1 MITSRQKKILKA
13 IIEEYVKTNEPVGS
27 KFLASLPGFDYSS
40 ATIRNDMAELEEM
53 GLLLKTHTSS
63 GRIPSEEGYRVYV
76 KDIIENNNVKEEI
89 NDLYPLIDEIF
100 ERESF
105 NREHAVKK
113 SMALVTDLTNYAS
126 VVLGGSAY
134 NSKIKKLQLVAL
146 NDRFAVILMVTDQG
160 YVESKKIIIP
170 EEISVHDI
178 EKVVNLLNDMLY
190 DVAISEIDQV
200 LKNKFDSQEL
210 LKQVEYY
217 DELVGILVRTFSE
230 MAQDKFFLS
239 GKTKILSQPEFQDVE
254 KVRELL
260 EVMEKQDILKVINLS
275 SNGITVKIGQD
286 NEIKAMEDCT
296 IISVPFENEYGEKGA
311 IAVIGPTRMEYH
323 KIIPLLKYIASNIK
337 KL

>member
-13 IIEEYVKTNEPVGS
+13 IIEEYVRTNEPVGS
-27 KFLASLPGFDYSS
+27 KFLASLPEFNYSS
-40 ATIRNDMAELEEM
+40 ATIRNDMAELENL

-63 GRIPSEEGYRVYV
+63 GRVPSEEGYRVYV
-76 KDIIENNNVKEEI
+76 RDIIENNNI
-89 NDLYPLIDEIF
+89 RNDNDLFPLIDEIF

-105 NREHAVKK
+105 NKEHAVKK

-134 NSKIKKLQLVAL
+134 NSKIKKLQLVSL
-146 NDRFAVILMVTDQG
+146 NERLAVILMVTDQG

-178 EKVVNLLNDMLY
+178 EKVVNLLNDILY
-190 DVAISEIDQV
+190 DCAISEIDAV
-200 LKNKFDSQEL
+200 LKNKFHEQEL
-210 LKQVEYY
+210 LKQVDYY
-217 DELVGILVRTFSE
+217 DELVGILVRTFSD
-230 MAQDKFFLS
+230 MVQDKYFLS
-239 GKTKILSQPEFQDVE
+239 GKTNILSQPEFHDVNRV
-254 KVRELL
+254 KELL
-260 EVMEKQDILKVINLS
+260 DVMERKEILKVINLS
-275 SNGITVKIGQD
+275 SNGITVKIGQE

-296 IISVPFENEYGEKGA
+296 IISVPFENDYGEKGA

-323 KIIPLLKYIASNIK
+323 KVIPLLKYIASNIK

>member
-13 IIEEYVKTNEPVGS
+13 IIEEYVRTNEPVGS
-27 KFLASLPGFDYSS
+27 KFLASLPEFNYSS
-40 ATIRNDMAELEEM
+40 ATIRNDMAELENL

-63 GRIPSEEGYRVYV
+63 GRVPSEEGYRVYV
-76 KDIIENNNVKEEI
+76 RDIIENNNI
-89 NDLYPLIDEIF
+89 RNDNDLFPLIDEIF

-105 NREHAVKK
+105 NKEHAVKK

-134 NSKIKKLQLVAL
+134 NSKIKKLQLVSL
-146 NDRFAVILMVTDQG
+146 NERLAVILMVTDQG

-178 EKVVNLLNDMLY
+178 EKVVNLLNDILY
-190 DVAISEIDQV
+190 DCAISEIDSV
-200 LKNKFDSQEL
+200 LKNKFHEQEL
-210 LKQVEYY
+210 LKQVDYY
-217 DELVGILVRTFSE
+217 DELVGILVRTFSD
-230 MAQDKFFLS
+230 MVQDKYFLS
-239 GKTKILSQPEFQDVE
+239 GKTNILSQPEFHDVNRV
-254 KVRELL
+254 KELL
-260 EVMEKQDILKVINLS
+260 DVMERKEILKVINLS
-275 SNGITVKIGQD
+275 SNGITVKIGQE

-296 IISVPFENEYGEKGA
+296 IISVPFENDYGEKGA

-323 KIIPLLKYIASNIK
+323 KVIPLLKYIASNIK